1 MMYTPQKIKRT
12 KTTQGGFSLIELMV
26 SLTVFS
32 ITMLISVGTL
42 LILIDLNA
50 KAQAM
55 YSSTTNLSFMLDSMT
70 REIRMGY
77 HYYCYDAG
85 GDTQTVTGVN
95 DTRDCA
101 VNDSTNRGFIAFT
114 RESDNSRI
122 AYRFA
127 AVTGGKG
134 AVEQRIV
141 KGAADTGWVQITSS
155 DIDIKTFVFTV
166 ENSKPY
172 ANGFNNSLGGKA
184 QPVVTVMIKGEV
196 NNGLENATD
205 FNIQTQMTGRR
216 LDLI

>member
-1 MMYTPQKIKRT
+1 MMNTPQKIKRT

-32 ITMLISVGTL
+32 ITMMISVGTL

-77 HYYCYDAG
+77 RYNCFPTSESESENVPTASQDCGAG
-85 GDTQTVTGVN
+85 
-95 DTRDCA
+95 
-101 VNDSTNRGFIAFT
+101 DSLAFT
-114 RESDNSRI
+114 RESDGYRI
-122 AYRFA
+122 AYRL
-127 AVTGGKG
+127 VNGSGKG
-134 AVEQRIV
+134 E
-141 KGAADTGWVQITSS
+141 VQQKILNASGGVVTNWTRITSN
-155 DIDIKTFVFTV
+155 DINIKTFVFTV

-172 ANGFNNSLGGKA
+172 SASGQAGYKD
-184 QPVVTVMIKGEV
+184 QPVVIVMIKGEV
-196 NNGLENATD
+196 NNGLEEATQ
-205 FNIQTQMTGRR
+205 FNVQTQMTGRR